1 MPGRR
6 RHPWQLSMKKDR
18 LELPAP
24 SDLERLKAENALLR
38 DAFGRLPQGLC
49 AFDGQDRLLLANA
62 RYREIWSLPE
72 YAVRPG
78 TTLAEIMEH
87 TLGCETEHSRSQ
99 PRLEPGSEG
108 TRKREWTLD
117 DGRVVEVVVSRR
129 ADGSCIALCEDVT
142 ELRDAHL
149 RIAFL
154 ARHDLLTQLPNR
166 AVLHEELDRAFMHV
180 ARGGELALL
189 CLNLDRFKPVNDSF
203 GHAVGDELLR
213 QVAARLRAC
222 ARSSDLVVCL
232 AGDEFAIVQAGAQ
245 QPTSATVLA
254 GRIIDSL
261 SSVFDL
267 DGQPVHIST
276 SVGVAVAPFDG
287 ADAMSLLRSADLA
300 MYRAKSDGRG
310 TLRFFEPKMDAD
322 MRARR
327 NLEADLRLALER
339 GEFELAYQPQVN
351 AASHVVC
358 GVEALLRWRHPQL
371 GVVSPLDFIGLAED
385 TRLII
390 PIGRWVLEQA
400 CRDAMMWP
408 ASVRVAINVSAVQ
421 FRHGSLLRD
430 VLGALQLSG
439 LPASRLELEIT
450 ESVILADAQQALSTL
465 REVHSLGVQ
474 VALDDFGTG
483 YSSVSYLRDFPF
495 DRIKIDRS
503 FVRDVDTSSVTQAI
517 IRAVVELSHS
527 LGMSTTV
534 EGIETPQQLQIVQQL
549 GCTEVQGYL
558 VGRPCT
564 AAEIVEVIRKLSLTA
579 AEEP

>member
-1 MPGRR
+1 
-6 RHPWQLSMKKDR
+6 MKKDR

>member
-1 MPGRR
+1 MF
-6 RHPWQLSMKKDR
+6 S
-18 LELPAP
+18 AP
-24 SDLERLKAENALLR
+24 SDLERLQAENALLR
-38 DAFGRLPQGLC
+38 DAFERLPQGLC
-49 AFDGQDRLLLANA
+49 VFDGQDRLLVANA

-72 YAVRPG
+72 HAVLPG
-78 TTLAEIMEH
+78 TTFSEIMAH
-87 TLGCETEHSRSQ
+87 PPGCETEHSRSQ
-99 PRLEPGSEG
+99 PQLKLGSEG
-108 TRKREWTLD
+108 TRRREWALD
-117 DGRVVEVVVSRR
+117 DGRMVEILVSRR
-129 ADGSCIALCEDVT
+129 ADGSCVVLCGDVT
-142 ELRDAHL
+142 ELRETHTQ
-149 RIAFL
+149 IAFL
-154 ARHDLLTQLPNR
+154 ARHDLLTGLPNR
-166 AVLHEELDRAFMHV
+166 AVLCEELDGALTHI
-180 ARGGELALL
+180 ARGAELALL
-189 CLNLDRFKPVNDSF
+189 CLDLDRFKPVNDTF
-203 GHAVGDELLR
+203 GHAAGDELLR

-222 ARSSDLVVCL
+222 TRDSDLIVRL
-232 AGDEFAIVQAGAQ
+232 GGDEFAIVQMGTP
-245 QPTSATVLA
+245 QPSSATALA
-254 GRIIDSL
+254 RRIIDSL

-267 DGQPVHIST
+267 DGQPVRIST

-300 MYRAKSDGRG
+300 MYSAKADGRG

-339 GEFELAYQPQVN
+339 GEFELAYQPQVD

-358 GVEALLRWRHPQL
+358 GVEALLRWRHPQR
-371 GVVSPLDFIGLAED
+371 GVVSPLDFIALAED
-385 TRLII
+385 TRLIV

-400 CRDAMMWP
+400 CRDAMAWP
-408 ASVRVAINVSAVQ
+408 ASVRVAVNVSSVQ

-439 LPASRLELEIT
+439 LPARRLELEIT
-450 ESVILADAQQALSTL
+450 ESVILADAQQTLSALHEL
-465 REVHSLGVQ
+465 RSLGAH

-503 FVRDVDTSSVTQAI
+503 FVRDVDTNSAAQAI
-517 IRAVVELSHS
+517 IRAVVELSRS
-527 LGMSTTV
+527 LSMSTTV

-558 VGRPCT
+558 FGRPCA
-564 AAEIVEVIRKLSLTA
+564 AAEIADVIQKLSLA

>member
-1 MPGRR
+1 
-6 RHPWQLSMKKDR
+6 MKKDR

-322 MRARR
+322 MRPRR

>member
-322 MRARR
+322 MRPRR

-351 AASHVVC
+351 AASHIVC